1 MKAVL
6 ARANYLDVTWELI
19 RRKGRDNFDGQRVIS
34 RPAH

>member
-1 MKAVL
+1 
-6 ARANYLDVTWELI
+6 VTWELI